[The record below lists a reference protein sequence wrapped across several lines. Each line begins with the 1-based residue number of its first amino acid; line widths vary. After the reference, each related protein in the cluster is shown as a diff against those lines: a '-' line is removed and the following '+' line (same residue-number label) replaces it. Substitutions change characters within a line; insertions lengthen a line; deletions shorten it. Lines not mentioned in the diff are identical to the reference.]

1 MKKIVLTG
9 LVVFAIHTFSAQTN
23 TPTGNQNNQG
33 NKSYQNNQNNQ
44 NGNYQNG
51 QTGNNQNGQMGTNQ
65 NNQIKVPSQV
75 MDKFNSDY
83 PNMDVTWGKD
93 GDNYTA
99 TYKDQST
106 QGGRMLT
113 YDKNGTLMYTDSEM
127 NGSGYPSGIDDYY
140 SKNYPN
146 DKYTIWQSDNGK
158 GDMTYYSKGKNGK
171 TNWFDKD
178 GKYSSKRPGDN
189 MQNTKTNKGSYKKD
203 KNKDNNNS
211 KGTK

>member
-9 LVVFAIHTFSAQTN
+9 LVVFAMHTFTAQTN

-33 NKSYQNNQNNQ
+33 NKSYQNNQ
-44 NGNYQNG
+44 
-51 QTGNNQNGQMGTNQ
+51 NNQNGQMGTNQ

-83 PNMDVTWGKD
+83 PNTDVTWGRD

-99 TYKDQST
+99 SYKDQST

-127 NGSGYPSGIDDYY
+127 NGSGYPAGIDDYY

-189 MQNTKTNKGSYKKD
+189 MQNTKTKGNYNKD
-203 KNKDNNNS
+203 KTKDNND